1 MSLSKVRRPRCN
13 GVIRQSSRIPAPS
26 SLSPTLAPRAA
37 RCHAGTDQ
45 PRNTVMLMELTN
57 KKAIACAGSRGSA
70 RAIALGFA
78 AAGGDVSI
86 CARDPAVLEESRAEI
101 AKHGHKAHAAS
112 ADLAN
117 ETAVRDYIRAAT
129 EALGGVDFLVNNASA
144 FGSSDDAQGWTSSLA
159 IDMMAIVHATQEA
172 LPALRASKGS
182 VLNISSIAAMHT
194 AARQPPYG
202 AIKAA
207 VIHYTGTQAAL
218 YAKDGI
224 RVNCIAPGSIEF
236 AGGVWD
242 RRKTDNPR
250 LYNAVLNSI
259 PFGRLGYPE
268 EIANVALFLA
278 SPFASWVTGQTI
290 AVDGGQLL

>member
-1 MSLSKVRRPRCN
+1 VRCRF
-13 GVIRQSSRIPAPS
+13 SS
-26 SLSPTLAPRAA
+26 SLVSNAALAPFVDHR
-37 RCHAGTDQ
+37 HAGTDLARRL
-45 PRNTVMLMELTN
+45 PMHIDFTG
-57 KKAIACAGSRGSA
+57 KKAIVCGGSRGIGK
-70 RAIALGFA
+70 AIALGFA

-86 CARDPAVLEESRAEI
+86 CARVAATLDDARAEI
-101 AKHGHKAHAAS
+101 ASHGHKAHAAV
-112 ADLAN
+112 ADLAS
-117 ETAVRDYIRAAT
+117 ETAVRGYIRSAIA
-129 EALGGVDFLVNNASA
+129 ALGGVDFLVNNASA
-144 FGSSDDAQGWTSSLA
+144 FGSSDDAKGWSGSVA

-172 LPALRASKGS
+172 LPALQESKGS

-207 VIHYTGTQAAL
+207 VIHYTGTQAAM

-236 AGGVWD
+236 PGGVWD
-242 RRKTDNPR
+242 RHKAANPR

-259 PFGRLGYPE
+259 PFGRLGHPE